1 MTGAEIFR
9 SPPVNGLDRW
19 LFAGR
24 YVERRNP
31 NVFHSPGH
39 AGALAVISAR
49 LVEWTRAAPTGLVA
63 LGYGVPYR
71 PRREPENVASFDA
84 TLVAA
89 PLVVDLSHNAM
100 HIDGVPWL
108 AVEVIELDE
117 DMALLEELVLVSLA
131 AGVSVIWVIDPFLET
146 VTVHRPGAKP
156 VLFNTDQDLSGE
168 PDLPG
173 FRCRVADIFE

>member
-1 MTGAEIFR
+1 MTGVEIFH
-9 SPPVNGLDRW
+9 SPPVSGLDQW

-39 AGALAVISAR
+39 AGALALISAR

-71 PRREPENVASFDA
+71 PRREPETVVSFDA

-89 PLVVDLSHNAM
+89 PLVVDLPSNAT
-100 HIDGVPWL
+100 HIDGAPWL
-108 AVEVIELDE
+108 AVEVVELDE
-117 DMALLEELVLVSLA
+117 DMALLEELVHASLA
-131 AGVSVIWVIDPFLET
+131 AGVRVLWIIDPFLDT

-156 VLFNTDQDLSGE
+156 VLFDTDQDLSGDPE
-168 PDLPG
+168 LPG